1 MMATTP
7 DSAGVRWIPVE
18 TPKGS
23 FKVWTRQ
30 SGESLGT
37 KVLLLHGGPGG
48 SPDYLEIC
56 DAFLP
61 RGGIEIYHYAQLGSV
76 PSDQPDEP
84 SLWNLERFVDE
95 VEQVRQ
101 ALDLDISNFFLF
113 GQSWGGLLAI
123 EYALKHQQHLK
134 GLVISNM
141 MSSVPAYNAYARGTL
156 LATMDPAVQQE
167 ILAIEEAGDFENPRY
182 MELLL
187 AHHYPQHVL
196 RRPIDQWPDAVNR
209 TFSRVNPSI
218 YIPMQGPS
226 EFGAAGDC
234 ALKNWDRSAELPR
247 ITVPTLVM
255 GARYDTMDPE
265 HLRWMSTQFPA
276 GRFHFCEHGSHLS
289 IYDDQESWFR
299 GLVDF
304 LKNAA
309 S

>member
-1 MMATTP
+1 MAANS
-7 DSAGVRWIPVE
+7 DSNGVRRISIQ

-23 FKVWTRQ
+23 FNVWTRQ
-30 SGESLGT
+30 SGASPTT

-61 RGGIEIYHYAQLGSV
+61 REGIEIYHYAQLGSV

-101 ALDLDISNFFLF
+101 TLGLDASNFFLF

-123 EYALKHQQHLK
+123 EYALKYQQHLK

-156 LATMDPAVQQE
+156 LAGMDPDVQQE
-167 ILAIEEAGDFENPRY
+167 VLAIEEAGDFENPRY

-209 TFSRVNPSI
+209 TFSRVNPTV

-234 ALKNWDRSAELPR
+234 ALKNWDRSADLPR
-247 ITVPTLVM
+247 ITVPTLVI

-289 IYDDQESWFR
+289 IYDDQDSWFD
-299 GLVDF
+299 GLIDF
-304 LKNAA
+304 LKSA
-309 S
+309 SL

>member
-1 MMATTP
+1 MVTAP
-7 DSAGVRWIPVE
+7 DSEGVRWIPVM
-18 TPKGS
+18 TPKGD
-23 FKVWTRQ
+23 FKVWTRRV
-30 SGESLGT
+30 GENPKT

-48 SPDYLEIC
+48 TSDYLEIF
-56 DAFLP
+56 DSFLP
-61 RGGIEIYHYAQLGSV
+61 AAGIEYYYYAQLGSV

-101 ALDLDISNFFLF
+101 ALDLDASNFFLF

-123 EYALKHQQHLK
+123 EYALKYQQHLK
-134 GLVISNM
+134 GLIISNM
-141 MSSVPAYNAYARGTL
+141 MSSVPSYNAYARGTL
-156 LATMDPAVQQE
+156 LTAMDPAVQRE
-167 ILAIEEAGDFENPRY
+167 ILAIEESGDFENPRY

-209 TFSRVNPSI
+209 TFSLVNPAI

-234 ALKNWDRSAELPR
+234 ALKNWDRSADLPR

-255 GARYDTMDPE
+255 AARYDTMDPE

-289 IYDDQESWFR
+289 IYDDQESYFS
-299 GLVDF
+299 GLIDF
-304 LKNAA
+304 LK
-309 S
+309 SVSH

>member
-1 MMATTP
+1 MATTP
-7 DSAGVRWIPVE
+7 DSDGVRWIPVE
-18 TPKGS
+18 TPKGT
-23 FKVWTRQ
+23 FQVWTRR
-30 SGESLGT
+30 SGESPKT

-61 RGGIEIYHYAQLGSV
+61 REGIEIYHYAQLGSV

-84 SLWNLERFVDE
+84 SLWKLERFVDE

-101 ALDLDISNFFLF
+101 ALGLDASNFFLF

-123 EYALKHQQHLK
+123 EYALKYQHHLK
-134 GLVISNM
+134 GLIISNM

-156 LATMDPAVQQE
+156 LAGMDPAVQQE

-187 AHHYPQHVL
+187 AHHYPQHIL
-196 RRPIDQWPDAVNR
+196 RRPVDQWPDAVNR
-209 TFSRVNPSI
+209 TFSRVNPAI

-234 ALKNWDRSAELPR
+234 ALKNWNRSSDLLH

-255 GARYDTMDPE
+255 GARYDTMAPE
-265 HLRWMSTQFPA
+265 HLRWMSTQLPA

-289 IYDDQESWFR
+289 IYDDQESWFS
-299 GLVDF
+299 GLIDF
-304 LKNAA
+304 LKGA
-309 S
+309 SC

>member
-1 MMATTP
+1 MATAP
-7 DSAGVRWIPVE
+7 DSEGVRWIPVK
-18 TPKGS
+18 TPKGD
-23 FKVWTRQ
+23 FKVWTRRV
-30 SGESLGT
+30 GENPKT

-48 SPDYLEIC
+48 TSDYLEIF
-56 DAFLP
+56 DSFLP
-61 RGGIEIYHYAQLGSV
+61 AAGIEYYYYAQLGSV

-101 ALDLDISNFFLF
+101 ALDLDASNFFLF

-123 EYALKHQQHLK
+123 EYALKYQQHLK

-156 LATMDPAVQQE
+156 LAKMDPAVERE
-167 ILAIEEAGDFENPRY
+167 ILAIEESGDFENPRY

-209 TFSRVNPSI
+209 TFSLVNPAI

-234 ALKNWDRSAELPR
+234 ALKNWDRSADLPR
-247 ITVPTLVM
+247 ITLPTLVM
-255 GARYDTMDPE
+255 GARYDTMDPG

-289 IYDDQESWFR
+289 IYDDQESYFS
-299 GLVDF
+299 GLIDF
-304 LKNAA
+304 LK
-309 S
+309 SVSR